1 MKFQAF
7 QPFCIL
13 HNIKTWC
20 CIEMKLVIHEH
31 YWCIK
36 KSREFQLWLK
46 YNDYMGWQDLPK
58 SLPHFGGFYAGCWWN
73 ISNLLDVYCRT
84 AIVIHIDVIHILG
97 IFQEHLNFV
106 GMQGELTDE
115 WASVFLERHVH
126 VGNFILISDQN
137 NFICNTCSGV
147 LPIFLLPSCLFE
159 WKGFSLNIHGAV

>member
-97 IFQEHLNFV
+97 IFQEHLNFL

-115 WASVFLERHVH
+115 WSSVFLERHVH

>member
-1 MKFQAF
+1 MM
-7 QPFCIL
+7 L
-13 HNIKTWC
+13 HWNETCYSWTLL
-20 CIEMKLVIHEH
+20 MH
-31 YWCIK
+31 K
-36 KSREFQLWLK
+36 KKQRISIVK
-46 YNDYMGWQDLPK
+46 YNDYMRWQDLPK

-73 ISNLLDVYCRT
+73 ISKLLAVYCRT

>member
-1 MKFQAF
+1 M
-7 QPFCIL
+7 L
-13 HNIKTWC
+13 HWNETCYSWSLL
-20 CIEMKLVIHEH
+20 MHN
-31 YWCIK
+31 

-46 YNDYMGWQDLPK
+46 YNDYIRWQDLPK

-73 ISNLLDVYCRT
+73 ISNLPDVHCRT

-106 GMQGELTDE
+106 GMQGELIDE

>member
-1 MKFQAF
+1 MM
-7 QPFCIL
+7 L
-13 HNIKTWC
+13 HWNETCYSWSLL
-20 CIEMKLVIHEH
+20 MHN
-31 YWCIK
+31 

-46 YNDYMGWQDLPK
+46 YNDYMRWQDLPER
-58 SLPHFGGFYAGCWWN
+58 LPHFGGFYAGCLWN

-147 LPIFLLPSCLFE
+147 LPIFLLPAFLFE
-159 WKGFSLNIHGAV
+159 WKGLFPKYTWSSIIYSV

>member
-1 MKFQAF
+1 MM
-7 QPFCIL
+7 L
-13 HNIKTWC
+13 HWNETCYSWSLL
-20 CIEMKLVIHEH
+20 MHN
-31 YWCIK
+31 

-46 YNDYMGWQDLPK
+46 YNDYMRWQDLPER
-58 SLPHFGGFYAGCWWN
+58 LPHFGGFYAGCWWN

-126 VGNFILISDQN
+126 VGNFILISDQH

-147 LPIFLLPSCLFE
+147 PPIFLLPAILFE
-159 WKGFSLNIHGAV
+159 WKGLFPEYTWSSIIYSV

>member
-1 MKFQAF
+1 MM
-7 QPFCIL
+7 L
-13 HNIKTWC
+13 HWNETCYSWTLL
-20 CIEMKLVIHEH
+20 MHN
-31 YWCIK
+31 

-46 YNDYMGWQDLPK
+46 YNDYMRWQDLPK

-73 ISNLLDVYCRT
+73 ISKLLDVNCRT
-84 AIVIHIDVIHILG
+84 ANLCHIYIHIDVIHILG
-97 IFQEHLNFV
+97 IFQEQLNFV

>member
-13 HNIKTWC
+13 YDIKKWC
-20 CIEMKLVIHEH
+20 CIEMKLIIHEH
-31 YWCIK
+31 KWCIK
-36 KSREFQLWLK
+36 KQFQLWLK
-46 YNDYMGWQDLPK
+46 YNDYMRWQDLPK

-115 WASVFLERHVH
+115 WSSVFLERHVR